1 MMQAITGYVREAA
14 PEKTAP
20 KKAAVATCRGA
31 QLGLGLLLLLG
42 TAAAAETAG
51 GGAPQIAAA
60 AFGAGAWAAAETFD
74 PPDPDAAM
82 GAAVDAV
89 AGGTLDVPPFASSSE
104 AAVIVPAA
112 AKVAESAGADVLSA
126 AKLTTACTGS
136 STNLPLDQCDAWIK
150 FYDALTGDG
159 WISSGGDACKGL
171 RTDPCACK
179 GVHGK
184 TSVCNN
190 DGTTVVNLC
199 VRSLASP
206 SACAA
211 LK

>member
-1 MMQAITGYVREAA
+1 MQAITGCTR
-14 PEKTAP
+14 PEKTA
-20 KKAAVATCRGA
+20 KKAAVATRRGA
-31 QLGLGLLLLLG
+31 QLGLGLLLLLLLLG

-51 GGAPQIAAA
+51 GGSPQIAVVA
-60 AFGAGAWAAAETFD
+60 AFGDGAWAAAETFD
-74 PPDPDAAM
+74 PPDPNAAM

-89 AGGTLDVPPFASSSE
+89 AGGTLDAPPFASSSE
-104 AAVIVPAA
+104 AADIMPAA

-159 WISSGGDACKGL
+159 WISSAGDACKGL

-190 DGTTVVNLC
+190 DGTTVVKLC
-199 VRSLASP
+199 VRSLATP
-206 SACAA
+206 SARAA